1 MRVGT
6 TTLAQNYTDWDRFEA
21 EERGDDVPPRPEISD
36 RSIFL
41 EEVAL
46 AQTADGLGF
55 DALWTIEHHFT
66 PYTMVTNPLQ
76 LLTYLAGTTSNVDLG
91 TMVVVAP
98 WHNPVR
104 IAEDIV
110 MLDSLLGPDRNVM
123 CGVGRGLGR
132 REYVGM
138 NVDQNDA
145 RGRFDESIEILRRLL
160 STGECTFHGEH
171 YDIEHLHLRPQP
183 DRDMSDCL
191 FGAGGTSDTVSLIAE
206 SGINPLTVPTV
217 SLAVALK
224 SAEAYAKQR
233 AAVGFEPAQT
243 KLGLYVYCAETPA
256 EAQAGAEQYL
266 LNFADSSLRHYELG
280 NDHFGKIKGYE
291 SYQQMSKA
299 FSGPTNPMAQGYL
312 NDHPWGTPDEVCE
325 RIKTI
330 ATAFGADELMLG
342 FKYGG
347 MPADV
352 AERSI
357 RLFADEVLPEL
368 HEFHTEPIALGAAT

>member
-1 MRVGT
+1 MRLGT
-6 TTLAQNYTDWDRFEA
+6 VTLAQNYRDWDRFEA
-21 EERGDDVPPRPEISD
+21 EERGEDAAPRPEISD

-46 AQTADGLGF
+46 AQAADGLGF

-104 IAEDIV
+104 IAEDMV
-110 MLDSLLGPDRNVM
+110 MLDSLLGPERKLM

-132 REYVGM
+132 REYAGM
-138 NVDQNDA
+138 NVDQNEA
-145 RGRFDESIEILRRLL
+145 RGRFDEAIEILQQLL
-160 STGECTFHGEH
+160 STGQCTFHGEH
-171 YDIEHLHLRPQP
+171 YDIDGLHLRPQP

-217 SLAVALK
+217 SLKVALK
-224 SAEAYAKQR
+224 GFQAFVNQR
-233 AAVGFEPAQT
+233 AAAGFEPAQT
-243 KLGLYVYCAETPA
+243 KLGLYVYCAETHDA
-256 EAQAGAEQYL
+256 AQAGAEQYL
-266 LNFADSSLRHYELG
+266 TNFADSSLRHYELS
-280 NDHFGKIKGYE
+280 NDHFASIKGYE
-291 SYQQMSKA
+291 SYEQMSKA
-299 FSGPTNPMAQGYL
+299 FRGDTNPMARGYVD
-312 NDHPWGTPDEVCE
+312 DHPWGTPDEVCQ
-325 RIKTI
+325 RIKTL
-330 ATAFGADELMLG
+330 AAAFGANELMLG
-342 FKYGG
+342 FKYGS

-352 AERSI
+352 AERSMG
-357 RLFADEVLPEL
+357 LFADHVLPEL
-368 HEFHTEPIALGAAT
+368 KEFHTEPLMATAN